1 MDGKTIIEETH
12 MDDITACWFCHRPIL
27 AGERAHR
34 SPHGQIAVHT
44 DCLRHDAL
52 TEGIRPSRE
61 DVPSAA

>member
-1 MDGKTIIEETH
+1 MMIKEREMDKV
-12 MDDITACWFCHRPIL
+12 TACWFCHRPIL

-52 TEGIRPSRE
+52 AEGIRPSHE